1 MKMYWEF
8 WLKMF
13 IYFDFLV
20 LVRSEAKD
28 IHNSDSPP
36 KEWKVLSV
44 LFAMYLHRQLQ
55 RVFATWTT
63 FWGSI
68 RNHTIYIIHDYY
80 SEKRMHRILNRKLF
94 IVSFHQFINC
104 WIHKQSKKFVSF
116 NSNIIYC
123 KTCGYLICKRTNL
136 HMTHKKLT

>member
-1 MKMYWEF
+1 MNFHWIILMIKFHNLIKLWKSVPNF
-8 WLKMF
+8 DWKSWL
-13 IYFDFLV
+13 FDFYFLV

-55 RVFATWTT
+55 RVFATWIT

-68 RNHTIYIIHDYY
+68 RDHTIYIIHDYY
-80 SEKRMHRILNRKLF
+80 SEKRMHRILNRKMF

-104 WIHKQSKKFVSF
+104 WIHKQSNISF
-116 NSNIIYC
+116 H
-123 KTCGYLICKRTNL
+123 LIQI
-136 HMTHKKLT
+136 